1 MRTRIG
7 GAARVLIAL
16 APTCWV
22 LNAQVATITPERP
35 KWGDTLRVSY
45 NPAAPGAQLKLTDP
59 VWATVT
65 IYFEDDSVKR
75 LPNLMRI
82 SENGLLSETQVPE
95 GACFFRVAFV
105 TAHDYDAKATVTMLV
120 TKASGEPARNAY
132 RRMMWEHEA
141 DADRYFREEIRYYP
155 DNFAA
160 YRNRWFIAGMASK
173 SEELAVIRA
182 DLDKIAGN
190 SQPESPEWLYAMS
203 YAHLRLGDAE
213 HARSELQ
220 RMIQKFPKS
229 PLTSDALSYYIFR
242 SSGDAKR
249 EAQQWERDL
258 VIRYPDS
265 VHAAFTI
272 TSLVA
277 DKSFPFDAVQRVVQ
291 AMQRDDPDNPSS
303 YWALAQASLI
313 HQRDYPQAIGGLQT
327 EIGLLLE
334 GRFHIRMDWSGTLT
348 AHRLAD
354 AYRLSA
360 EIGLVQGAVSNAL
373 ADVKA
378 AEIFERSNSAAG
390 YLLEA
395 RVWSAASDWN
405 RAEAALLEAWHRDP
419 QASEDPLRQVY
430 ERIRGSSEGFQ
441 SYLDA
446 NRSTTAKDD
455 SQSKR
460 PFSFEAVSVDGKH
473 WSLQQ
478 LKGKIV
484 ALNFWFIGCLPC
496 REEIPILNQLVAQN
510 PGVVFL
516 AFALDGEA
524 QVGDFLKKFPFNYTI
539 VSNAQ
544 KIADGFHVA
553 GYPTHIL
560 INSAGEITFQSIGDV
575 ESMKA
580 ALARAVGTTGRK
592 D

>member
-1 MRTRIG
+1 MRTTIG
-7 GAARVLIAL
+7 GAARVLVAL
-16 APTCWV
+16 APTCWA
-22 LNAQVATITPERP
+22 LHAQVATITPERP

-65 IYFEDDSVKR
+65 FNFEDDSVKR
-75 LPNLMRI
+75 LPSLMRI
-82 SENGLLSETQVPE
+82 SENGLQSETQVPE
-95 GACFFRVAFV
+95 GACFFRVSFV

-160 YRNRWFIAGMASK
+160 YRNRWFIAGMAGK
-173 SEELAVIRA
+173 AEELAVIRA

-190 SQPESPEWLYAMS
+190 AQPESLEWLYAMS
-203 YAHLRLGDAE
+203 YVHLRLGDAE

-242 SSGDAKR
+242 SSGDAKQ

-258 VIRYPDS
+258 VTRYPDS

-272 TSLVA
+272 TSLAA

-303 YWALAQASLI
+303 YWALAQASLT
-313 HQRDYPQAIGGLQT
+313 HQRDYSQAIGGLQT

-334 GRFHIRMDWSGTLT
+334 GKFHIQMDWSGTLT
-348 AHRLAD
+348 THRLAD
-354 AYRLSA
+354 AYLLCA
-360 EIGLVQGAVSNAL
+360 EIDLAQGTVSNAL

-378 AEIFERSNSAAG
+378 AEIFERSNSTASQ
-390 YLLEA
+390 LLEA
-395 RVWSAASDWN
+395 RIWSAASDWS
-405 RAEAALLEAWHRDP
+405 RAEAALLEAWRRDP
-419 QASEDPLRQVY
+419 QASEDPLRQAY
-430 ERIRGSSEGFQ
+430 ERVRGSSQGFQ

-446 NRSTTAKDD
+446 NRSTTAKDGAPA
-455 SQSKR
+455 KR
-460 PFSFEAVSVDGKH
+460 LFSFEAVSLDGRH

-484 ALNFWFIGCLPC
+484 ALNFWFLGCLPC
-496 REEIPILNQLVAQN
+496 REEIPTLNQLVAQN

-560 INSAGEITFQSIGDV
+560 INPAGEITFQSIGDV

-580 ALARAVGTTGRK
+580 ALARAVGTTGLR